1 MTRVYKIG
9 QDTFDEGD
17 PEEALKAIGVAVRD
31 ASGEFRNIND
41 VLTNLDK
48 VWGKLTQTEKIA
60 TAQVVAGVHQYD
72 KFVSLMNNFNTAT
85 EATAT
90 AMDSA
95 GSATKENE
103 IYLQSIEGRMK
114 SLEAT
119 MDGFWTNLIDSDLIR
134 GGVDLLQLLANG
146 LTNVQDAFGTTGLAL
161 GTLTATFGIFSPSM
175 RTLAEDFVEQKVTLG
190 GLRQTYEKFKYELTQ
205 TNGAMT
211 VAQKG
216 TVSLKAGFQTL
227 SSAIFTTQLKAIALQ
242 AVLSLTLGGAIT
254 VVVGLLSNMWKG
266 LTDVEGR
273 LEAVG
278 EASEKLGTTLEST
291 TNYGVDLKSYEEL
304 RKKLEN
310 TNLTAE
316 ERTKKELEL
325 EEVKKRLYEI
335 DDQAY
340 AILNNQNLSLERQLE
355 LLGNINKEKLKESA
369 EELDKKMTG
378 GFWGEDEESRVKRIK
393 ETAEYSVQAYK
404 ELSEL
409 QKQYNGESFEFK
421 GQIISLERQNELL
434 GIYKEQIEKGV
445 LEVDKYNSKV
455 ELMKEANHD
464 TERGLLSISSSLKV
478 MYDNFKNATE
488 AIDENTQA
496 KKDNAGVDLGDSGVS
511 GEEVAKLTE
520 GYSQALSSLQSIY
533 DLSEEINKA
542 TAMTP
547 DLVSQTTK
555 LFPEIGAKVADV
567 ASVQE
572 YLNQKIAE
580 QKKVAEEAYV
590 ALIQSDKE
598 YYAMKLQED
607 ENWLNSFRE
616 SINQGNNSQVDGYNL
631 DLSNFR
637 KYILDKA
644 SMNDTTIDALAV
656 WLQNL
661 IGGNKDAYKTD
672 LANTRNWAQTKALI
686 LKKLDEQIK
695 KVESRMANHLT
706 NIKNSSGINDADS
719 LIDEKLY
726 IRANEELKKLETAK
740 TNIETDFSNIG
751 ASFFDWANNLKGVG
765 SSLAGHGVGS
775 SNKDKNSSS
784 SKKEQESYKATL
796 EQWYTL
802 KDAIQDVSNA
812 IEENQILRARASGTA
827 KEQEYIKKEV
837 NLLKQQISLNK
848 KLQKEMEKKRNE
860 LKSFIMAQ
868 GGVFKGE
875 NLTNYDKLLGW
886 TATTDAGKEKLKQL
900 EEAVKSYT
908 DLCNSEIPGV
918 KKEWQGLQDQIDEL
932 LGTYERYK
940 VDTEQWFALKDQIN
954 DVSVAIERYEYL
966 RSKATSDKQEKEY
979 IEKQIELLQQQIVLK
994 KKLQAEMEK
1003 EKNQLK
1009 ALIQASGGK
1018 FSGNNLTNY
1027 EALFGKEAVG
1037 NVAVEKLKELEEAF
1051 KRYMEL
1057 TNTELPDII
1066 MEWEKLQDQIDEVKN
1081 SQEKYTA
1088 SVEKWYKLK
1097 DAIQDVNNELEI
1109 NKVKQEQAVGKD
1121 KIELMNKEIAL
1132 YNKQIEL
1139 NKQLQKEME
1148 KEKNELK
1155 KFIQENGGVFQGDNL
1170 TNYDDLFGK
1179 EVVGPEAVE
1188 ALKKL
1193 EEAVKNYT
1201 DLTNS
1206 EIPGIIK
1213 QWESLNQ
1220 EIEKVKEQQ
1229 INMAINFEKDLYD
1242 VLAHYAKKENDL
1254 RKKDIE
1260 NEKKAVEEKKKL
1272 LEERRKLLQETFDK
1286 EDREDAVAEAQQ
1298 TLNELD
1304 AQIQEALRSGDKEL
1318 VKRLR
1323 EQYAE
1328 AQKSLN
1334 QQIRDQERENAL
1346 DEFDKIS
1353 ESYDE
1358 EIEDLDDL
1366 IEELDKKLE
1375 EYLDPANISKVIA
1388 SAMNSG
1394 FVNIM
1399 GQTVEVNKVM
1409 SDFLKETTTGVYTTK
1424 EALKELEEQLKN
1436 IGAVANQ
1443 LPGIADSLGI
1453 PDYTSSSLTGRSA
1466 EIRSSQLVLN
1476 SPLVNIESLDNNS
1489 IDEFN
1494 NIMNEK
1500 INWLISQINDK
1511 FNY

>member
-1 MTRVYKIG
+1 
-9 QDTFDEGD
+9 
-17 PEEALKAIGVAVRD
+17 
-31 ASGEFRNIND
+31 
-41 VLTNLDK
+41 
-48 VWGKLTQTEKIA
+48 
-60 TAQVVAGVHQYD
+60 
-72 KFVSLMNNFNTAT
+72 
-85 EATAT
+85 
-90 AMDSA
+90 
-95 GSATKENE
+95 
-103 IYLQSIEGRMK
+103 
-114 SLEAT
+114 
-119 MDGFWTNLIDSDLIR
+119 
-134 GGVDLLQLLANG
+134 
-146 LTNVQDAFGTTGLAL
+146 
-161 GTLTATFGIFSPSM
+161 
-175 RTLAEDFVEQKVTLG
+175 
-190 GLRQTYEKFKYELTQ
+190 
-205 TNGAMT
+205 
-211 VAQKG
+211 
-216 TVSLKAGFQTL
+216 
-227 SSAIFTTQLKAIALQ
+227 
-242 AVLSLTLGGAIT
+242 
-254 VVVGLLSNMWKG
+254 
-266 LTDVEGR
+266 
-273 LEAVG
+273 
-278 EASEKLGTTLEST
+278 
-291 TNYGVDLKSYEEL
+291 
-304 RKKLEN
+304 
-310 TNLTAE
+310 
-316 ERTKKELEL
+316 
-325 EEVKKRLYEI
+325 
-335 DDQAY
+335 
-340 AILNNQNLSLERQLE
+340 
-355 LLGNINKEKLKESA
+355 
-369 EELDKKMTG
+369 
-378 GFWGEDEESRVKRIK
+378 
-393 ETAEYSVQAYK
+393 
-404 ELSEL
+404 
-409 QKQYNGESFEFK
+409 
-421 GQIISLERQNELL
+421 
-434 GIYKEQIEKGV
+434 
-445 LEVDKYNSKV
+445 
-455 ELMKEANHD
+455 
-464 TERGLLSISSSLKV
+464 
-478 MYDNFKNATE
+478 
-488 AIDENTQA
+488 
-496 KKDNAGVDLGDSGVS
+496 
-511 GEEVAKLTE
+511 
-520 GYSQALSSLQSIY
+520 
-533 DLSEEINKA
+533 
-542 TAMTP
+542 
-547 DLVSQTTK
+547 
-555 LFPEIGAKVADV
+555 
-567 ASVQE
+567 
-572 YLNQKIAE
+572 
-580 QKKVAEEAYV
+580 
-590 ALIQSDKE
+590 
-598 YYAMKLQED
+598 
-607 ENWLNSFRE
+607 
-616 SINQGNNSQVDGYNL
+616 
-631 DLSNFR
+631 
-637 KYILDKA
+637 
-644 SMNDTTIDALAV
+644 
-656 WLQNL
+656 
-661 IGGNKDAYKTD
+661 
-672 LANTRNWAQTKALI
+672 
-686 LKKLDEQIK
+686 
-695 KVESRMANHLT
+695 
-706 NIKNSSGINDADS
+706 
-719 LIDEKLY
+719 
-726 IRANEELKKLETAK
+726 
-740 TNIETDFSNIG
+740 
-751 ASFFDWANNLKGVG
+751 
-765 SSLAGHGVGS
+765 
-775 SNKDKNSSS
+775 
-784 SKKEQESYKATL
+784 
-796 EQWYTL
+796 
-802 KDAIQDVSNA
+802 
-812 IEENQILRARASGTA
+812 
-827 KEQEYIKKEV
+827 
-837 NLLKQQISLNK
+837 
-848 KLQKEMEKKRNE
+848 
-860 LKSFIMAQ
+860 
-868 GGVFKGE
+868 
-875 NLTNYDKLLGW
+875 
-886 TATTDAGKEKLKQL
+886 
-900 EEAVKSYT
+900 
-908 DLCNSEIPGV
+908 
-918 KKEWQGLQDQIDEL
+918 
-932 LGTYERYK
+932 
-940 VDTEQWFALKDQIN
+940 
-954 DVSVAIERYEYL
+954 
-966 RSKATSDKQEKEY
+966 
-979 IEKQIELLQQQIVLK
+979 
-994 KKLQAEMEK
+994 MEK

-1037 NVAVEKLKELEEAF
+1037 NVAVEKLKKLEEAF

-1088 SVEKWYKLK
+1088 SVEKWYELK

-1179 EVVGPEAVE
+1179 EVVGTEAVE

-1443 LPGIADSLGI
+1443 LPGIADSLGL

-1476 SPLVNIESLDNNS
+1476 SPLVNVESLDNNS